1 MSVLETEVLINLLIR
16 RVWASFC
23 VIIGGFQLLVLIKL
37 FPSFSC
43 HFSITYCRNH
53 CSLYSIMNLYL
64 KSVKNLQEIVTS
76 VSYISL
82 NLFCYITS
90 LQDADRV
97 LIPIHKVRA
106 LRILGFY
113 TPYPSSL
120 PRYSFDDPF
129 PNNVR
134 TLSAFP
140 QYQKKL

>member
-1 MSVLETEVLINLLIR
+1 
-16 RVWASFC
+16 
-23 VIIGGFQLLVLIKL
+23 
-37 FPSFSC
+37 
-43 HFSITYCRNH
+43 
-53 CSLYSIMNLYL
+53 MNLYL

-140 QYQKKL
+140 QYQKKTLTKLFRFVSYLRKSLSLTFLFSDGHVRGDNPGEKSVKHNV